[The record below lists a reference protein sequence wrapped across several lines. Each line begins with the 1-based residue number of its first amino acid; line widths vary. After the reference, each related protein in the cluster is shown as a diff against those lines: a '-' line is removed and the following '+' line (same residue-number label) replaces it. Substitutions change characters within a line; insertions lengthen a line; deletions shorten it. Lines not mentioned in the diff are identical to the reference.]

1 MTWKDEIMK
10 KEMFSSGYGNE
21 LFSLL
26 DDIKEAYDVHMEKAE
41 NEDGGKP
48 HIKMVKTL
56 KEAIIGTEDLLEV
69 FRRIEKL
76 FKNKF

>member
-26 DDIKEAYDVHMEKAE
+26 DDIKEAYDVHMEKAG
-41 NEDGGKP
+41 NEDGNP
-48 HIKMVKTL
+48 YIKMAKML
-56 KEAIIGTEDLLEV
+56 KEAIHDIEDLLEV

-76 FKNKF
+76 FKEEF